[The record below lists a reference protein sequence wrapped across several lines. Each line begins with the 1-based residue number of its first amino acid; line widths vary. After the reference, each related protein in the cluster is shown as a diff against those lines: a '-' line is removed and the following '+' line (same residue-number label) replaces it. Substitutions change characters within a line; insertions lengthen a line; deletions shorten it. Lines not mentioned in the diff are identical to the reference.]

1 MTLPIRRTAPRA
13 ATMRSSALARAAGVS
28 TDTLRFY
35 ERRGLLPRPPRDAN
49 GYRRYPPDALQRV
62 LMIQRALDAGFTLV
76 DLQRILRVRDAGG
89 VPCREVLTIASAR
102 LRELDDRIAA
112 LVDVRK
118 RVGALVSSWRRTL
131 DATPAGT
138 RARLLEA
145 LASDGP
151 GRPSS
156 RRRKAS
162 PTRPCD

>member
-1 MTLPIRRTAPRA
+1 
-13 ATMRSSALARAAGVS
+13 MRSGALASAAGVS

-49 GYRRYPPDALQRV
+49 GYRRYPADALPRV
-62 LMIQRALDAGFTLV
+62 VMIQRALDAGFTIA

-112 LVDVRK
+112 LVDVRT
-118 RVGALVSSWRRTL
+118 RVSALVSAWRKTL
-131 DATPAGT
+131 EATPAGT

-145 LASDGP
+145 LATDNAR
-151 GRPSS
+151 RPSM
-156 RRRKAS
+156 RRRKTS
-162 PTRPCD
+162 LRRPSD

>member
-1 MTLPIRRTAPRA
+1 M
-13 ATMRSSALARAAGVS
+13 TMRSGALASAAGVS

-49 GYRRYPPDALQRV
+49 GYRRYPADALPRV
-62 LMIQRALDAGFTLV
+62 VMIQRALDAGFTIA

-89 VPCREVLTIASAR
+89 VPCRDVLTIATAR

-112 LVDVRK
+112 LVDVRT
-118 RVGALVSSWRRTL
+118 RVGALVSSWRKTL

-145 LASDGP
+145 LATDNP
-151 GRPSS
+151 RRPSI
-156 RRRKAS
+156 RRRK
-162 PTRPCD
+162 PPLRRPCD